1 MIRFELRSGRNPRL
15 EEGDWSRPDDR
26 FLPMRA
32 TDLVKVLATEAA
44 RFGASPSQV
53 FALAEALQH
62 LIDQETGTLERQLMD
77 RYAPFNPD
85 RDTHSLEP
93 RGVPDDEAYA
103 ALHETLARLLDK
115 ANFEQLDEVQIE
127 QAVLRA
133 RRRRLSVR
141 VDPSRVERLE
151 VWIRGQ
157 GTSIITCRPWWAPWR
172 KEEHHIPIFRR
183 LVVVAQLR
191 GNPHVIIKAFKEIP
205 EADVKSLLP
214 HAEVTMSALDRLKL
228 LGTSAG
234 TLGLTITKLL
244 KMFAAFAAFWYL
256 AWVLVIGLVTLS
268 VRALLGYRNAR
279 TQRNWERTRHLYFQ
293 NLGNNVPALQML
305 LATVKQEE
313 LKEILL
319 AYLFCL
325 PKEEGE
331 PAAPRQIEHDIEAY
345 LAERFGMRVDFDWPD
360 AVEKLDRLDIWL
372 SREESRVVPLDVAIE
387 RLQLL
392 WRERRGIIWQPP
404 TVSAG

>member
-1 MIRFELRSGRNPRL
+1 
-15 EEGDWSRPDDR
+15 
-26 FLPMRA
+26 
-32 TDLVKVLATEAA
+32 
-44 RFGASPSQV
+44 
-53 FALAEALQH
+53 
-62 LIDQETGTLERQLMD
+62 
-77 RYAPFNPD
+77 
-85 RDTHSLEP
+85 
-93 RGVPDDEAYA
+93 
-103 ALHETLARLLDK
+103 
-115 ANFEQLDEVQIE
+115 
-127 QAVLRA
+127 VLRA

-157 GTSIITCRPWWAPWR
+157 GTSIITCRPWWTPWR

-244 KMFAAFAAFWYL
+244 KMFAAFAAFWSL